1 MTGMWGT
8 YMNRTT
14 RLAAAITAAAS
25 VVAFGAAS
33 AANTRMHPGSAT
45 AAARAARTALRGI
58 TANLPATA
66 QQLPGARHSAR
77 GLTRVE
83 TINWSGYA
91 DDNSKGN
98 KYSKA
103 SGDWTEPAVT
113 CPTKELQI
121 AVFWVGIDGFNG
133 NTVEQDGTLAQCYEG
148 KAYYY
153 TWWEMYPT
161 NDIQLVGT
169 TVKAGDKI
177 AGSVVKSGTKYTLK
191 LTDSTTHGNN
201 ISTTQTCA
209 ASVCL
214 DASAEWIAETPS
226 YGRGYTPLPDFK
238 TFTVSSASVTSGSKT
253 GTIKTFPDDQI
264 TLEGTGGADVNGYP
278 LAKPGA
284 LNSAGTGFTEK
295 WDNSY

>member
-1 MTGMWGT
+1 V
-8 YMNRTT
+8 NRLT
-14 RLAAAITAAAS
+14 RVMAVCAVAAS
-25 VVAFGAAS
+25 TVALGAAF
-33 AANTRMHPGSAT
+33 AANGNAVHASGAA

-66 QQLPGARHSAR
+66 QHLPGTRHGGR
-77 GLTRVE
+77 GLTSVE
-83 TINWSGYA
+83 TTNWSGYA

-98 KYSKA
+98 AYSKV
-103 SGDWTEPAVT
+103 SGDWTEPSVT
-113 CPTKELQI
+113 CPTKELQV

-161 NDIQLVGT
+161 NAIQLVGT

-177 AGSVVKSGTKYTLK
+177 AGSVVKSGSKYALK
-191 LTDSTTHGNN
+191 LTDSTTSGNN
-201 ISTTQTCA
+201 ISTTQTCT

-253 GTIKTFPDDQI
+253 GTIRARSTRRAQGSPRS
-264 TLEGTGGADVNGYP
+264 GTTATDRHP
-278 LAKPGA
+278 PGR
-284 LNSAGTGFTEK
+284 AGNRVAPGIP
-295 WDNSY
+295 